1 MGVPLVILAGMVAVA
16 VALYMRPH
24 PDTVSRVAAPT
35 PPVPAPVAS
44 QQPLPAA
51 GPAKLSVR
59 REAEAP
65 VRALLT
71 QGAEAV
77 ERGAFGE
84 AAGLLR
90 QATELAPSD
99 PDAWNGLGVALVH
112 LGDVTAGVAA
122 LRRAVRLKPTHS
134 EAERNLGVVLDRQGK
149 SMEAAAHYRAFL
161 DLATNGHPARN
172 DVRRRL
178 GEIASR
184 KGDG

>member
-1 MGVPLVILAGMVAVA
+1 MGVLLVILAAMGAIAMAV
-16 VALYMRPH
+16 YMRPH
-24 PDTVSRVAAPT
+24 PDTVPMETAPT
-35 PPVPAPVAS
+35 PPVRTPVAS
-44 QQPLPAA
+44 QQPVPPA
-51 GPAKLSVR
+51 GPAKPSVR
-59 REAEAP
+59 REAEAR

-99 PDAWNGLGVALVH
+99 SDAWNGLGVALVH

-122 LRRAVRLKPTHS
+122 LRRAVRLKPTHA

-149 SMEAAAHYRAFL
+149 SGEAAAHYRAFL
-161 DLATNGHPARN
+161 DLATDGHPARN